1 MATETLEIKLPA
13 SVKDLVE
20 LIYREEYVEPT
31 KQELIADLKE
41 AIEEVNLHRAGKI
54 KLRTVEELLNEL

>member
-13 SVKDLVE
+13 SVKDLGE

-31 KQELIADLKE
+31 KQELIVDLKE
-41 AIEEVNLHRAGKI
+41 ATEEVNLHRAGKI